1 MHRKA
6 RLFWPIV
13 FGWLALD
20 IATKRLAVAQLGS
33 PGTPHQVLGDF
44 VRLTL
49 TFNQGAA
56 LGMSLGKWSR
66 PAFTALALAM
76 LGLLAHFYRTTSPRD
91 RRRAVVLAFITAGA
105 IGNLIDRLR
114 WSRGVVD
121 FIDIGI
127 GSVRWWTFNLAD
139 MGITLGAIA
148 LAFILGQRDAPPA
161 EAEQSARSR
170 ASVVS
175 PRRPGDDHRGRRHT

>member
-1 MHRKA
+1 MPPKV

-13 FGWLALD
+13 VAWLALD
-20 IATKRLAVAQLGS
+20 IVTKRLALAYLGP
-33 PGTPHQVLGDF
+33 PGTPHEILGELLRF
-44 VRLTL
+44 TL

-56 LGMSLGKWSR
+56 LGMSLGEWSR
-66 PAFTALALAM
+66 PAFTTLAIAM
-76 LGLLAHFYRTTSPRD
+76 LGLLAHLYRTTSPQD

-105 IGNLIDRLR
+105 LGNLIDRLR

-127 GSVRWWTFNLAD
+127 GRVRFWTFNLAD

-148 LAFILGQRDAPPA
+148 LAFILGRRDAPP
-161 EAEQSARSR
+161 EAPERSAPSR
-170 ASVVS
+170 ATAASA
-175 PRRPGDDHRGRRHT
+175 PRPSDTRRGRRRS